1 MRRFDRVM
9 RNLCP
14 ASFTF
19 IFAIFYAGT
28 AGALESQ
35 SQTGIDW
42 LNSMHHAV
50 SDLNYQANVSYIKDQ
65 QVDSFKL
72 FHARIDGVERER
84 LVSMNSPLREV
95 VRTGSNI
102 SRYAQETQ
110 QVVVETR
117 PSEHSLL
124 LSIPDDLSA
133 LERVYHVNLMGREY
147 VAGLQT
153 QVVALEPRDGFRYSR
168 ILWIDVSTR
177 LPLKLDVINEE
188 GQSVEQVV
196 FTSINTRD
204 PVPPRELEPVMKN
217 QHSITQI
224 SHRESL
230 PVRDLRWTLAH
241 VPEGFQIVSYSTLR
255 KPPSTVPVE
264 QILLSDGFSAV
275 SVYIEPREGRQ
286 PSGPRRMG
294 AVNVDA
300 IDFQGHLITVMG
312 EVPLKTVEL
321 IAKGL
326 GEKAKP

>member
-1 MRRFDRVM
+1 M

-14 ASFTF
+14 AVFPF
-19 IFAIFYAGT
+19 VFAIFYAGT
-28 AGALESQ
+28 LGAVESQ

-42 LNSMHHAV
+42 LKSMRHAV
-50 SDLNYQANVSYIKDQ
+50 SGLSYQGNVSYIKDQ

-72 FHARIDGVERER
+72 FHAKIDGVERER

-110 QVVVETR
+110 QVLVETR

-124 LSIPDDLSA
+124 LSLPDDLGA
-133 LERVYHVNLMGREY
+133 LERVYRINLMGREY

-168 ILWIDVSTR
+168 ILWIDVTTR

-196 FTSINTRD
+196 FTAINTRD

-230 PVRDLRWTLAH
+230 PLKDLRWTLAH
-241 VPEGFQIVSYSTLR
+241 VPEASRLLPTVPCESLPRRCRWNKFSSAMDFPLYPSMSSLGKAANPPDLAGWGRSTSM
-255 KPPSTVPVE
+255 PST
-264 QILLSDGFSAV
+264 F
-275 SVYIEPREGRQ
+275 
-286 PSGPRRMG
+286 MG
-294 AVNVDA
+294 TWSRSWER
-300 IDFQGHLITVMG
+300 FR
-312 EVPLKTVEL
+312 
-321 IAKGL
+321 
-326 GEKAKP
+326 